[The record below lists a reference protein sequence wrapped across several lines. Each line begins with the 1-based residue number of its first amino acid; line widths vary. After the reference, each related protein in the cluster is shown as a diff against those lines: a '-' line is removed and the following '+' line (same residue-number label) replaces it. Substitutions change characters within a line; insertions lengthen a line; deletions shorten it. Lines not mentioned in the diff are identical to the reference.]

1 MILQTKIKPPS
12 RSENT
17 KNTPLIS
24 FKKISWSRHITL
36 QGIHIRDWFLVL
48 SEKSNWWQID
58 LDLINDHHHHWLV
71 RVMWGEQL
79 FCVTWH
85 DFLWD
90 PPLPRLQSPAFNI
103 SIIVNDDARTHL
115 HRSLSWSTE
124 EEKWNHFSFWCWKS
138 RCPIISPS
146 NISGTKVPKY
156 AGFCN
161 SPKGFCF
168 LELLWSIWLIIAQS
182 HGFFIH
188 CWFSKTGIQSGIYC
202 Q

>member
-1 MILQTKIKPPS
+1 MQEGVIFLPQNLWSQNFTDKYHLS
-12 RSENT
+12 ACL
-17 KNTPLIS
+17 PLS
-24 FKKISWSRHITL
+24 L
-36 QGIHIRDWFLVL
+36 
-48 SEKSNWWQID
+48 D
-58 LDLINDHHHHWLV
+58 LDLPSPRLWLV
-71 RVMWGEQL
+71 SCSDTGGQEVIWGEQL

-138 RCPIISPS
+138 RCPIISSS
-146 NISGTKVPKY
+146 NISGTKLPKY

-188 CWFSKTGIQSGIYC
+188 CWFSKTGIQTGIYC